1 LATKSIVN
9 PIIKSKR
16 SLKKLLKKKCGPAF
30 MDACYLLSYLFAIEN
45 IILFSQKAC
54 CMQCCKII
62 LLLPC
67 LLLFN
72 FLTAQNYQAIHGS
85 SYAGSLGAAGN
96 PASIVHVPFAW
107 DITPFSVQLKQSTNA
122 YKIKNYSLL
131 SSPNNIKVD
140 ASNGVK
146 KRFVFT
152 NQDIHLLNARFA
164 LNAKSAIAF
173 GANFRSYSYATT
185 NQSNYQDTSYSLADY
200 LKINTDYIPLTAQAA
215 GSAWAE
221 VYGSYAR
228 TITDD
233 GYHLLNAG
241 ITLKVNKSLAGGYA
255 RAQDVQYIQNPGADG
270 VMGYLLTQGNL
281 QYGYSSNIDLIDS
294 NQTSAVNRKAFLNNT
309 YTGFSADVGIEYIL
323 LPQDEEEGDDYSY
336 RTKIG
341 VSIMD
346 IGSTKYKH
354 SSKSRY
360 AVAGKEGI
368 TDTLLE
374 NKFNPVRSVDDF
386 NDSLATVAEF
396 TTGLP
401 GDFVIYQPTR
411 LIINVDQHLVDN
423 FFVNAELT
431 LPLIA
436 LAKNS
441 LYIRDMNL
449 LAITPRW
456 ETKHF
461 GAYLPLL
468 MNTRQ
473 QVWVGGAF
481 RAGPVLLGTHNLAN
495 LFSKNSFQNG
505 GLYLAITIRPGKK
518 RDRNQEESNGKLNKQ
533 QEKNL
538 NCPKF

>member
-1 LATKSIVN
+1 MPLYKN
-9 PIIKSKR
+9 
-16 SLKKLLKKKCGPAF
+16 F
-30 MDACYLLSYLFAIEN
+30 F
-45 IILFSQKAC
+45 
-54 CMQCCKII
+54 
-62 LLLPC
+62 LLPC
-67 LLLFN
+67 LLLCN
-72 FLTAQNYQAIHGS
+72 FLMAQNYQAIHGS
-85 SYAGSLGAAGN
+85 SYAGSLGAANN

-107 DITPFSVQLKQSTNA
+107 DITPLSVQLKQSTNA
-122 YKIKNYSLL
+122 YQIKKYSLL
-131 SSPNNIKVD
+131 SSPNNIKIN
-140 ASNGVK
+140 ATNGIK

-164 LNAKSAIAF
+164 LNEKSAIAF
-173 GANFRSYSYATT
+173 GANFRSYSYATS
-185 NQSNYQDTSYSLADY
+185 NKSNYQDISYSLADY
-200 LKINTDYIPLTAQAA
+200 LKINLDHIPLSAQAA

-228 TITDD
+228 TIIDD

-241 ITLKVNKSLAGGYA
+241 VTLKINKSLAGGYA
-255 RAQDVQYIQNPGADG
+255 RTQGVQYIQNPGANG
-270 VMGYLLTQGNL
+270 VMGYLLRQGSL

-294 NQTSAVNRKAFLNNT
+294 NQTSAVNRKAFLKNT
-309 YTGFSADVGIEYIL
+309 YTGFSADVGIEYVL

-336 RTKIG
+336 STKIG

-386 NDSLATVAEF
+386 NDSLATIAAL
-396 TTGLP
+396 TTGLG
-401 GDFVIYQPTR
+401 GDFVIYLPTR

-431 LPLIA
+431 LPLIS

-441 LYIRDMNL
+441 LYLKDMNL
-449 LAITPRW
+449 LALTPRW

-461 GAYLPLL
+461 AAYLPVL

-505 GLYLAITIRPGKK
+505 GLYLAVTIRPGKN
-518 RDRNQEESNGKLNKQ
+518 RDRQREASNGKLTKQ